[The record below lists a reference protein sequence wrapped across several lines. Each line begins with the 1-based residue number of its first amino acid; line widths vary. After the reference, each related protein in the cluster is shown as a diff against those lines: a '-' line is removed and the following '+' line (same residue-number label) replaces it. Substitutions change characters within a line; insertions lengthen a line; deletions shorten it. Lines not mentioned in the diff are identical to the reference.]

1 MPASLLHNASR
12 AGTPGSEPPYAAL
25 VSRQSND
32 DVEAPSTTAQSVP
45 VNRLLGRVRFLAIIA
60 VVGLL
65 VTTVAAFLWSL
76 AKSVKFIADLV
87 DGGWSNG
94 GWRDDA
100 KIVDLLGVVDS
111 YLLAVVLLIV
121 VIGLFELFIG
131 ELDVPQWL
139 RVDSLDD
146 LKKSIVDILI
156 VFLGVKGVETLV
168 GAKDAMD
175 ALAFA
180 GAVAILIVA
189 LSFFRIAKSS

>member
-1 MPASLLHNASR
+1 VSQQQNAGPV
-12 AGTPGSEPPYAAL
+12 APNPGAEPTPM
-25 VSRQSND
+25 
-32 DVEAPSTTAQSVP
+32 
-45 VNRLLGRVRFLAIIA
+45 NRLLGRVRFLAIIA
-60 VVGLL
+60 VAGLL
-65 VTTVAAFLWSL
+65 VTTVATFIWSL
-76 AKSVKFIADLV
+76 AKSVKFITELV

-100 KIVDLLGVVDS
+100 KVVDLLGVVDS

-121 VIGLFELFIG
+121 VIGLYELFIG

-168 GAKDAMD
+168 GAKDPMD

-189 LSFFRIAKSS
+189 LSFFRIAKAS